1 MKAIQLRE
9 FGGADAFEYV
19 ELDDPTPGEG
29 EVLVEVARSGVNF
42 ADTHSTRNDY
52 LAEQQLPLV
61 PGAEISGRTPD
72 GRRVVALVGNGG
84 YAEKVAVPESSLIP
98 LPDEVDDEVGA
109 AALLQGL
116 TAMALVKRS
125 ARVEAGETLLVEAAA
140 GGTGTLAVQIAKAA
154 GARVIGMASSAEKR
168 ELVEGLGADA
178 TVDSQ
183 SNDLRAAIL
192 EANEGKKVDAVLH
205 MSGGTN
211 FDAEFA
217 ALAPLGRLVVF
228 GNASREAREV
238 NTGALLQSSRAVVG
252 FWLVHVL
259 ARRDLAVPLIGEL
272 LGSLA
277 TGALRVTVGGVYPL
291 SEAALAHQALESRAS
306 TGKLLLDPS
315 R

>member
-52 LAEQQLPLV
+52 LAEQELPLV
-61 PGAEISGRTPD
+61 PGAEIAGRTPD

-98 LPDEVDDEVGA
+98 LPDEVDDEVAA

-125 ARVEAGETLLVEAAA
+125 ARIEAGETLLVEAAA

>member
-19 ELDDPTPGEG
+19 ELDDPTPGQG

-52 LAEQQLPLV
+52 LAEQQLPLI

-98 LPDEVDDEVGA
+98 LPDEVDDDVA
-109 AALLQGL
+109 AATLLQGL

-125 ARVEAGETLLVEAAA
+125 ARIEAGETLLVEAAG

-168 ELVEGLGADA
+168 KLVEGLGADA

-183 SNDLRAAIL
+183 SSDLRGAIL
-192 EANEGKKVDAVLH
+192 EANDGEKVDAVLH
-205 MSGGTN
+205 MSGGSN

-238 NTGALLQSSRAVVG
+238 NTGALLQSSRAVIG

-277 TGALRVTVGGVYPL
+277 SGALRVTVGGVYAL